1 MFSEDFHMFI
11 EQIESLKKHFEELEK
26 HTKDREDDEFWRKIT
41 TRKGVSDTIRRKFN
55 ELAEEKDITK
65 EDIIIICSMFKLK
78 EQ

>member
-1 MFSEDFHMFI
+1 MFSKDFHMFL

-26 HTKDREDDEFWRKIT
+26 HTKDREDDEFRRKIT
-41 TRKGVSDTIRRKFN
+41 TQKGVSATICRKFN